1 MIRGRQKPR
10 GRSEMPGNPNKYTP
24 EYRLECADYVIQ
36 NGITVP
42 EGAKALG
49 LNEKTLGTW
58 VTRRRKELAAGT
70 ADAAGSGARAAARA
84 DEDAELRRAQRRIRE
99 LEMEN
104 AFLKKAA
111 AFFARDQA

>member
-1 MIRGRQKPR
+1 
-10 GRSEMPGNPNKYTP
+10 MPGNPHKYTP

-70 ADAAGSGARAAARA
+70 ADAAGSGTRAAARA